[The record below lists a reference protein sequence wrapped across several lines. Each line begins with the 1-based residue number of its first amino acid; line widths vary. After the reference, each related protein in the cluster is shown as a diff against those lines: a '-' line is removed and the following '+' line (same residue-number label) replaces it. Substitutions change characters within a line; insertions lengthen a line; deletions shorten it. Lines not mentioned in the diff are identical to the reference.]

1 MQIEPQDIN
10 DPQYRQWNSIYA
22 GSDYYYGADPGPVAR
37 RAVRYH
43 RPLCPQGGSALD
55 IGCGEGQDLAFLA
68 GCGYHASG
76 LDFTEHGVQK
86 ALRLLDARNLQA
98 AVLRTDL
105 RNYEPTRPFDLVLAV
120 NSLQF
125 LGEDAG
131 ACLDRVI
138 QTVAPGGVLGLSLFA
153 REEHEDELRQG
164 IFFTTLP
171 SLLARFDHQSPNREW
186 QMLETA
192 QLWQWSRSSNQPQ
205 PFITL
210 IAQRLAEPISISVS
224 GTS

>member
-1 MQIEPQDIN
+1 MQHETN

-22 GSDYYYGADPGPVAR
+22 GSQYYYGDDPGPVAR

-43 RPLCPQGGSALD
+43 RPLCPHDASALD
-55 IGCGEGQDLAFLA
+55 VGCGEGQDLAFLA
-68 GCGYHASG
+68 ECGYHATG

-86 ALRLLDARNLQA
+86 ALRLLDTRGLHAG
-98 AVLRTDL
+98 VLRCDL
-105 RNYEPTRPFDLVLAV
+105 RTYGINRQFDLVLAV

-125 LGEDAG
+125 MGEAAS

-138 QTVAPGGVLGLSLFA
+138 AAVAPGGVLGLSLFA
-153 REEHEDELRQG
+153 REPNEPELRNE

-171 SLLARFDHQSPNREW
+171 DLLARFDHDGPNRRW

-192 QLWQWSRSSNQPQ
+192 QLWQWNRSTNQPQ
-205 PFITL
+205 PFVTL
-210 IAQRLAEPISISVS
+210 ITHRLPDPIQIS
-224 GTS
+224 